1 MFKPLF
7 VFFLFLNFAFGGNV
21 YPIKMAAGEV
31 YVISL
36 QTSALSL
43 DKLALQNEKQKQ
55 FVEQNSAKLT
65 PNEHNILL
73 VKSPNF
79 TALVDTG
86 YPHTQKNLKTALGAL
101 NVSFEEITHI
111 FITHAHRDHI
121 GGILDEKGHNNFPN
135 AKLMID
141 KREFDYWQNAGD
153 KRAKDSINSFKEIVY
168 FTPNKPL
175 LEGDLEIL
183 AIPAYGHTP
192 GHNMILLQH
201 QGDKL
206 LFWADIMHFYALQI
220 AMPEIAVVF
229 DVDKDEAIK
238 TRKEVLQR
246 LKSEKIQVV
255 GAHMPWR
262 QPIVLE

>member
-1 MFKPLF
+1 MFKPLL
-7 VFFLFLNFAFGGNV
+7 VFFFLLNFAFWGNA
-21 YPIKMAAGEV
+21 YPIKRATSEV
-31 YVISL
+31 YVTSL
-36 QTSALSL
+36 QTGAVSMYNHAF
-43 DKLALQNEKQKQ
+43 KNEKQKR

-65 PNEHNILL
+65 QNEHNILL
-73 VKSPNF
+73 IKSPNI

-86 YPHTQKNLKTALGAL
+86 YLHTQKIHKTALEAL
-101 NVSFEEITHI
+101 YVSFDAITHI
-111 FITHAHRDHI
+111 VITHAHRDHI
-121 GGILDEKGHNNFPN
+121 GGILDEKGQNNFPN

-141 KREFDYWQNAGD
+141 KKEFDYWQNVGD
-153 KRAKDSINSFKEIVY
+153 KHTKDSINNFKEIVY

-183 AIPAYGHTP
+183 ALPAYGHTP

-201 QGDKL
+201 KEDKL

-220 AMPEIAVVF
+220 EMPEIAVVF
-229 DVDKDEAIK
+229 DVDKDEAIQ

-246 LKSEKIQVV
+246 LKSDKIPVV
-255 GAHMPWR
+255 GAHMPFT